1 MAIKGLKKPVFGE
14 YNFNGAAVTYTNGFV
29 CGKAVEYS
37 AEIETSENNPLYG
50 DDEVAENDF
59 GTFSSGT
66 LTLNTTDLDQETS
79 IRLLSLKKVQVQV
92 GETQVTEL
100 VTDDDAK
107 QKPKGFGIVEVH
119 QINDV
124 NKYKALILTK
134 VTPQIP
140 ADAATTKGESI
151 EWQTKEITSL
161 IQRSDEESENYKHP
175 WKREAWFDTYAEA
188 EEYLKTVLNA
198 LNTLSATS
206 AAGTSSGQTKI
217 TITNPV
223 AGATYKYSTDGPAP
237 TYKQDLTSWTD
248 LTPGEDITAANGSTL
263 YIAQVNS
270 DKKAIAAGT
279 VTVVANE
286 GP

>member
-1 MAIKGLKKPVFGE
+1 MAIKGLRKPVFGD
-14 YNFNGAAVTYTNGFV
+14 YNYNGAEVTYTNGFV

-37 AEIETSENNPLYG
+37 AEIKTSDNNPLFG
-50 DDEVAENDF
+50 DDEIAENDY

-79 IRLLSLKKVQVQV
+79 MRLLRLKKVQVEI
-92 GETQVTEL
+92 GDAQVTEF

-107 QKPKGFGIVEVH
+107 AKPLGFGIIEVH

-124 NKYKALILTK
+124 DKYRALILTK
-134 VTPQIP
+134 VAPQIP

-151 EWQTKEITSL
+151 KWQTREVESM
-161 IQRSDEESENYKHP
+161 IQRSDEESSDYNHP
-175 WKREAWFDTYAEA
+175 WKREAWFNTYAEA
-188 EEYLKTVLNA
+188 VEYLKTILNVLD
-198 LNTLSATS
+198 TLTATS
-206 AAGTSSGQTKI
+206 AAGTSAGQTKI
-217 TITNPV
+217 TITNPA
-223 AGATYKYSTDGPAP
+223 AGASYKYSTSGPMP

-263 YIAQVNS
+263 YIAQVDSN
-270 DKKAIAAGT
+270 KKAIAAGN

-286 GP
+286 GS

>member
-1 MAIKGLKKPVFGE
+1 MAIKGLKKPVFGD
-14 YNFNGAAVTYTNGFV
+14 YNYNGAAATYTNGFV

-37 AEIETSENNPLYG
+37 AEIETSDNNPLYG
-50 DDEVAENDF
+50 DDEIAENDY

-66 LTLNTTDLDQETS
+66 LTLNTTDLDHETS
-79 IRLLSLKKVQVQV
+79 MRLLSLKKVQVQV
-92 GETQVTEL
+92 GEVQVTEL

-107 QKPKGFGIVEVH
+107 AKPKGFGIVEVH
-119 QINDV
+119 QINDID
-124 NKYKALILTK
+124 KYRALILTK

-151 EWQTKEITSL
+151 EWQTKEIECL

-175 WKREAWFDTYAEA
+175 WKREAWFNTYAEA

-198 LNTLSATS
+198 LDTLTATS
-206 AAGTSSGQTKI
+206 AAGTSSGKTKI
-217 TITNPV
+217 TIINPV
-223 AGATYKYSTDGPAP
+223 DGASYKYSTEGPAA

-248 LTPGEDITAANGSTL
+248 LTQGEDITAANGSTL
-263 YIAQVNS
+263 YIAQVNGE
-270 DKKAIAAGT
+270 KKAIAAGT

>member
-1 MAIKGLKKPVFGE
+1 MAIKGLKKPVFGD
-14 YNFNGAAVTYTNGFV
+14 YNYNGAAATYTNGFV

-37 AEIETSENNPLYG
+37 AEIETSDNNPLYG
-50 DDEVAENDF
+50 DDEIAENDY

-66 LTLNTTDLDQETS
+66 LTLNTTDLDHETS
-79 IRLLSLKKVQVQV
+79 MRLLSLKKVQVQV
-92 GETQVTEL
+92 GEVQVTEL

-107 QKPKGFGIVEVH
+107 AKPKGFGIVEVH
-119 QINDV
+119 QINDID
-124 NKYKALILTK
+124 KYRALILTK
-134 VTPQIP
+134 ITPQIP
-140 ADAATTKGESI
+140 ADAATTKRESI
-151 EWQTKEITSL
+151 EWKTKEIECL

-175 WKREAWFDTYAEA
+175 WKREAWFNTYAEA

-198 LNTLSATS
+198 LDTLTATS
-206 AAGTSSGQTKI
+206 AAGTSSGKTKI
-217 TITNPV
+217 TIINPV
-223 AGATYKYSTDGPAP
+223 DGASYKYSTEGPAA

-248 LTPGEDITAANGSTL
+248 LTPGEDITATNGSTL